1 MIKKKD
7 WYEKRKLA
15 EEEIQSK
22 GLSKDKLYMNR
33 NAIKKDDE

>member
-1 MIKKKD
+1 
-7 WYEKRKLA
+7 LA

-33 NAIKKDDE
+33 NALKKEDD